1 MENPVMAQLMLIN
14 PKRRTR
20 RAKSASPKRRRRTVA
35 RMASNPRRRR
45 VHHMAARRNPAR
57 RHHMHMRR
65 RIRRNPIE
73 GGMGGTIM
81 GAMVGAA
88 GAVVVDVVTGYIPL
102 PASMMTGYGPYLVK
116 GALGLGMGMFR
127 NRTLKRMGAGAL
139 LVAAYGAL
147 KTATAGM
154 LPASTVPA
162 ATTAGMGYVNPTPM
176 LGQYVGRG
184 PMGMGMQGMGE
195 YMPQHQQYS
204 GNSFANY

>member
-1 MENPVMAQLMLIN
+1 MAQLMLIN

-20 RAKSASPKRRRRTVA
+20 RAASSSPKRRRRTVA
-35 RMASNPRRRR
+35 RVAAPRRRR
-45 VHHMAARRNPAR
+45 HVARVAHNPIRRR
-57 RHHMHMRR
+57 RHHTMSRR

-81 GAMVGAA
+81 SAVIGAA
-88 GAVVVDVVTGYIPL
+88 GAVAVDMVAGYLPV

-127 NRTLKRMGAGAL
+127 NQTLKRMGAGAL

-154 LPASTVPA
+154 LPAA
-162 ATTAGMGYVNPTPM
+162 ATAPAVAGMGFVNPSM
-176 LGQYVGRG
+176 SMGQITTG
-184 PMGMGMQGMGE
+184 PQSGMHGMGGMGE
-195 YMPQHQQYS
+195 FVSSGGQQSPFY
-204 GNSFANY
+204 NY